1 MLKYRSVNYE
11 GDYDNKIRIKFL
23 KFLKTDNLQGSFIDF
38 YKEIQ
43 NEEHLE
49 LNLTARN
56 LNYLKDCE
64 DIWDELYKEKYGE
77 HSSYFIKN
85 KITYA
90 DALKIR
96 FEKNKPLLQNYIK
109 KF

>member
-1 MLKYRSVNYE
+1 MK
-11 GDYDNKIRIKFL
+11 NKNIKQGEEDFHKMFSDFL
-23 KFLKTDNLQGSFIDF
+23 KFVKTDDIQGSFIDY

-56 LNYLKDCE
+56 LEYLKDCE
-64 DIWDELYKEKYGE
+64 SIWDELYKEKYGE

-90 DALKIR
+90 DILKIR